1 MRTQT
6 QTGNVITVAAP
17 YAVASGDGAKVGSFF
32 GIATSAAA
40 ISASLELALTGTY
53 AITCLAADSGAVGT
67 KMYWDD
73 TNKRLTT
80 TASTHMFVGSL
91 TVSKV
96 ASETTATIRLNGIAV

>member
-1 MRTQT
+1 MRNQT

-32 GIATSAAA
+32 GVATSAAA
-40 ISASLELALTGTY
+40 NGATLELALTGVY
-53 AITCLAADSGAVGT
+53 SITALGTDTGSIGT

-80 TASTHMFVGSL
+80 TSSTNMFVGSL
-91 TVSKV
+91 VV
-96 ASETTATIRLNGIAV
+96 AKANGETTATIRLNGIAV